1 MAIPLDRMGIFGMNN
16 SNVNHRKE
24 SQDIPW
30 LLAFF
35 FLVGFT
41 TDTLPRYDKQEG
53 GGKPPESITQLEV
66 NLSTKESGLF
76 MVFDNGELFSQ
87 GSFKNTRDLTSQI
100 NNIDKGYIDTD
111 NLELSIGDLNRFKN
125 NLNIT
130 NMRVYHVR

>member
-1 MAIPLDRMGIFGMNN
+1 MNN

-53 GGKPPESITQLEV
+53 GSKPPDSITQLEV
-66 NLSTKESGLF
+66 NLSKRESGQF
-76 MVFDNGELFSQ
+76 MIFKNGELSSQ
-87 GSFKNTRDLTSQI
+87 GSFNNTRELTDQI
-100 NNIDKGYIDTD
+100 NNVDKGYIDTD
-111 NLELSIGDLNRFKN
+111 NLDLSIGDLERFKN
-125 NLNIT
+125 NLNLP